1 MSSSDFDLF
10 KTQCDCMQEVL
21 KNIERGIKTS
31 NEEEDEHAGQH
42 ANQITIESI
51 RQCIMSQNEYKS
63 AEAATHGEW
72 FWLSFA
78 TARKKTISH
87 RNKTSLH

>member
-1 MSSSDFDLF
+1 
-10 KTQCDCMQEVL
+10 MQEVL
-21 KNIERGIKTS
+21 KKIERGIKTP
-31 NEEEDEHAGQH
+31 NEEEEEDEEEEEEEEEEE
-42 ANQITIESI
+42 NQMTIESTT
-51 RQCIMSQNEYKS
+51 QCIMSQNEYKS

>member
-1 MSSSDFDLF
+1 
-10 KTQCDCMQEVL
+10 MQEVL
-21 KNIERGIKTS
+21 KNIERGIKTP
-31 NEEEDEHAGQH
+31 NEEEE
-42 ANQITIESI
+42 NQMTIEST